1 MLQHIKEH
9 SIFNTSTDSPKSVKY
24 RLVQQPK
31 IGEYTMRE
39 YDLTRYVNF
48 AAFVKNAQHFTT
60 Y

>member
-9 SIFNTSTDSPKSVKY
+9 SIFNTSICSPKSVKY

-48 AAFVKNAQHFTT
+48 AAFVKDAQHFTA

>member
-9 SIFNTSTDSPKSVKY
+9 SIFNTSICSPKSVKY
-24 RLVQQPK
+24 SLVQQPK

-39 YDLTRYVNF
+39 CDLTRYVNF
-48 AAFVKNAQHFTT
+48 AAFVKDARHFTT